1 MNPNKPPSEL
11 RTALADLRPYFVRAG
26 WFSVLTSLLV
36 LAPTGYM
43 LEVYDRVLPSRS
55 IPTLVGLIVLA
66 GGLYVVQGILD
77 LIRSRILIRIGS
89 TLDEMLSRRVYEIV
103 VRMPLHT
110 PLAG

>member
-43 LEVYDRVLPSRS
+43 LEVYGRVVNSRS
-55 IPTLVGLIVLA
+55 HTTLVMLTLLVL
-66 GGLYVVQGILD
+66 GVYVLMEVLEWARD
-77 LIRSRILIRIGS
+77 ALRFS
-89 TLDEMLSRRVYEIV
+89 
-103 VRMPLHT
+103 H
-110 PLAG
+110 LARAPYFHRGR